1 MDMSGAIFPLN
12 FPTDDLR
19 LLTGIIIGFGFGF
32 VLERAGFGN
41 ARKLA
46 GQFYLNDMTVFKVMF
61 TAILVAMVGLYGL
74 ASLGLV
80 DMSMIWINP
89 TFIPAQAVGGF
100 LLGIGFIMSGLCPG
114 TSVVSMV
121 SGRIDG
127 WVTFVG
133 IFLGIAL
140 FTFTVDWV
148 PGLHSLYLAGAGEVS
163 LLHEVMGV
171 PALVLAL
178 VIVAGAV
185 LAFVGAE
192 KVEALFQAK
201 RSPVDLT
208 PANKPRIKLAVGGSL
223 AVLAMAVL
231 TAGSPGPDTT
241 PSPMASMTPL
251 SLAERIIE
259 RQPGILILDLRTD
272 HETERGIPGA
282 VAGTDPTAVVT
293 MLTGAPEGTFVVIY
307 DESGAVTQAP
317 SEWPRSLEYRFLEG
331 GLVGWQN
338 EVLTAAELWGNSL
351 AERERVQR
359 QNQISAFFS
368 GAAVQNS
375 AVAAPPPM
383 MPAGGAG
390 KKPKAGGC

>member
-1 MDMSGAIFPLN
+1 MNGAIFPLE
-12 FPTDDLR
+12 FATGDLR
-19 LLTGIIIGFGFGF
+19 LLTGLVIGFGFGF

-74 ASLGLV
+74 ASLGMV
-80 DMSMIWINP
+80 DMSLIWISP
-89 TFIPAQAVGGF
+89 TFMPAQALGGF
-100 LLGIGFIMSGLCPG
+100 LLGVGFIMSGLCPG

-148 PGLHSLYLAGAGEVS
+148 PGLQGLYLAGSGEVS
-163 LLHEVMGV
+163 LLHEVFGV

-178 VIVAGAV
+178 IMVAGAV

-192 KVEALFQAK
+192 KVEAIFQAK
-201 RSPVDLT
+201 RAPVELT
-208 PANKPRIKLAVGGSL
+208 PRPRPRLKLAMGGSL
-223 AVLAMAVL
+223 AVLTIAVL
-231 TAGSPGPDTT
+231 GAGSPGAD
-241 PSPMASMTPL
+241 SEPMAMRPMAPL
-251 SLAERIIE
+251 TLAESIIE
-259 RQPGILILDLRTD
+259 REPGLLILDMRSDQESTK
-272 HETERGIPGA
+272 GIPGA
-282 VAGTDPTAVVT
+282 VGGSEPALVLPLLAGSPAGTVV
-293 MLTGAPEGTFVVIY
+293 VVY
-307 DESGAVTQAP
+307 DEAGTMEEASG
-317 SEWPRSLEYRFLEG
+317 EWPATLAYHFLEG
-331 GLVGWQN
+331 GLAGWTE
-338 EVLTAAELWGNSL
+338 EVLTPASVWGNSL

-368 GAAVQNS
+368 GAAVQGS
-375 AVAAPPPM
+375 SVAAPPPM

>member
-1 MDMSGAIFPLN
+1 MIDAIFPLS
-12 FPTDDLR
+12 FATDDLR
-19 LLTGIIIGFGFGF
+19 LLTGVLIGFGFGF

-41 ARKLA
+41 AKKLA

-74 ASLGLV
+74 ASVGLV

-89 TFIPAQAVGGF
+89 TFMPAQAVGGF

-133 IFLGIAL
+133 IFFGIAL
-140 FTFTVDWV
+140 FILTVDWF

-171 PALVLAL
+171 PALVLA
-178 VIVAGAV
+178 VIMVAGAV

-192 KVEALFQAK
+192 KVESIFLAK
-201 RSPVDLT
+201 RGSVELT
-208 PANKPRIKLAVGGSL
+208 PPSRPRIKLAMGGSL
-223 AVLAMAVL
+223 AGLAIVTLA
-231 TAGSPGPDTT
+231 AGSPSRDPGPV
-241 PSPMASMTPL
+241 PVQSLAPL
-251 SLAERIIE
+251 SLAESLIE
-259 RQPGILILDLRTD
+259 REPGLLIIDLRAD
-272 HETERGIPGA
+272 PEAERGIPGA
-282 VAGTDPTAVVT
+282 VSGADAAVTAS
-293 MLTGAPEGTFVVIY
+293 LLQGIPEGTVVVVY
-307 DESGAVTQAP
+307 DGGGAFTEVPA
-317 SEWPRSLEYRFLEG
+317 EWPRALEYRIVEG
-331 GLVGWQN
+331 GLAGWI
-338 EVLTAAELWGNSL
+338 EDVIIPAELWGNTL

-368 GAAVQNS
+368 GAAVQS
-375 AVAAPPPM
+375 SSLAAPPPM
-383 MPAGGAG
+383 MPTGGAG

>member
-1 MDMSGAIFPLN
+1 MTDSIFPLS

-19 LLTGIIIGFGFGF
+19 LLTGVFIGFGFGF

-100 LLGIGFIMSGLCPG
+100 LLGVGFIMSGLCPG

-127 WVTFVG
+127 WVTFIG
-133 IFLGIAL
+133 IFVGIAL

-148 PGLHSLYLAGAGEVS
+148 PGLHALYLAGSGEVS

-178 VIVAGAV
+178 IMVAGAF

-192 KVEALFQAK
+192 KVERIFQNR
-201 RSPVDLT
+201 RSPVELT
-208 PANKPRIKLAVGGSL
+208 PPSRPRLKLATGGSL
-223 AVLAMAVL
+223 AVLAVATL
-231 TAGSPGPDTT
+231 AAGSPVPDTT
-241 PSPMASMTPL
+241 PIPMASMAPL
-251 SLAERIIE
+251 SLAEAIIE
-259 RQPGILILDLRTD
+259 RKPGFMILDLRTD
-272 HETERGIPGA
+272 PEAERGIPGSVLGRDSSA
-282 VAGTDPTAVVT
+282 LSGLLEGT
-293 MLTGAPEGTFVVIY
+293 PEGTVIVAY
-307 DESGAVTQAP
+307 DESGTLREASAK
-317 SEWPRSLEYRFLEG
+317 WPKALEYRFLEG
-331 GLVGWQN
+331 GLTGWQN
-338 EVLTAAELWGNSL
+338 EVITPTPIWGNTL
-351 AERERVQR
+351 AEREFVQR

-368 GAAVQNS
+368 GAAVQSS

-383 MPAGGAG
+383 MPAGGGG

>member
-1 MDMSGAIFPLN
+1 MNSALFPLD
-12 FPTDDLR
+12 FATDDLR
-19 LLTGIIIGFGFGF
+19 LMTGLIIGFGFGF

-46 GQFYLNDMTVFKVMF
+46 GQFYLEDMTVFKVMF

-74 ASLGLV
+74 ASLGFV

-140 FTFTVDWV
+140 FAFTVDWV
-148 PGLHSLYLAGAGEVS
+148 PGLQALYLAGSGEVS

-178 VIVAGAV
+178 IMVAGAV

-192 KVEALFQAK
+192 KVEAIFQAK
-201 RSPVDLT
+201 RKPVELT
-208 PANKPRIKLAVGGSL
+208 PPSRPRIKLAMGGSL
-223 AVLAMAVL
+223 AVLAIVTL
-231 TAGSPGPDTT
+231 TAGSPGPDDV
-241 PSPMASMTPL
+241 PVPMTATAPL
-251 SLAERIIE
+251 ALAEDIIE
-259 RQPGILILDLRTD
+259 RQPGILILDMRE
-272 HETERGIPGA
+272 ETGEGAGIPGA
-282 VAGTDPTAVVT
+282 VAGNDPAATLQLLENT
-293 MLTGAPEGTFVVIY
+293 PEGTVVVMV
-307 DESGAVTQAP
+307 DERGARKEGAAG
-317 SEWPRSLEYRFLEG
+317 WPAALEYRYLEG
-331 GLVGWQN
+331 GFEGWKT
-338 EVLTAAELWGNSL
+338 EVLTPAELWGNSL
-351 AERERVQR
+351 EERERVQR

-368 GAAVQNS
+368 GAAVQS
-375 AVAAPPPM
+375 SSVGAPPPM
-383 MPAGGAG
+383 MPAAGAG

>member
-1 MDMSGAIFPLN
+1 MNSAFFPLD

-19 LLTGIIIGFGFGF
+19 LLTGLAIGFGFGF

-74 ASLGLV
+74 TSLGLV
-80 DMSMIWINP
+80 DMSLVWINP

-100 LLGIGFIMSGLCPG
+100 LLGVGFIMSGLCPG

-140 FTFTVDWV
+140 FTFTVDWL
-148 PGLHSLYLAGAGEVS
+148 PGLQALYLAGSGQVS
-163 LLHEVMGV
+163 LLHEVFGV

-178 VIVAGAV
+178 IMVAGAV

-192 KVEALFQAK
+192 KVEAIFQAK
-201 RSPVDLT
+201 TKPVELT
-208 PANKPRIKLAVGGSL
+208 PPSRPRIKLAMGGSL
-223 AVLAMAVL
+223 AVLAIATL
-231 TAGSPGPDTT
+231 TAGSPGEEQG
-241 PSPMASMTPL
+241 PMPMEAMAPL
-251 SLAERIIE
+251 SLAELIIE
-259 RQPGILILDLRTD
+259 RDPGILVVDLRT
-272 HETERGIPGA
+272 ESSPEKAIPGA
-282 VAGTDPTAVVT
+282 IPGSDPESVIN
-293 MLTGAPEGTFVVIY
+293 LLKGAPEGTVVVAF
-307 DESGAVTQAP
+307 DEAGSLSTTPLG
-317 SEWPRSLEYRFLEG
+317 WPGTPKYRVLEG
-331 GLVGWQN
+331 GWSGWEESVLTPAAVWGSSLEEREFVQWQN
-338 EVLTAAELWGNSL
+338 QV
-351 AERERVQR
+351 
-359 QNQISAFFS
+359 SAFFS
-368 GAAVQNS
+368 GAAVQTS
-375 AVAAPPPM
+375 TMAAPPPM
-383 MPAGGAG
+383 MPAAGGG

>member
-1 MDMSGAIFPLN
+1 MIDATFPLT

-19 LLTGIIIGFGFGF
+19 LLTGILIGFGFGF

-74 ASLGLV
+74 ASLGMV
-80 DMSMIWINP
+80 DMSMVWISP

-127 WVTFVG
+127 WVTFLG

-140 FTFTVDWV
+140 FTLTVDWV
-148 PGLHSLYLAGAGEVS
+148 PGLHSLYLAGSGEVS

-171 PALVLAL
+171 PALALAL
-178 VIVAGAV
+178 VMVAGAV

-192 KVEALFQAK
+192 KVESLVQRK
-201 RSPVDLT
+201 RAPVELT
-208 PANKPRIKLAVGGSL
+208 PVTKPRLKLAVGGSL
-223 AVLAMAVL
+223 AVLAIATL
-231 TAGSPGPDTT
+231 TAGSPGPNAVPT
-241 PSPMASMTPL
+241 PMSAMAPL
-251 SLAERIIE
+251 SLAEDIIE
-259 RQPGILILDLRTD
+259 RRPGMLILDLRAD
-272 HETERGIPGA
+272 VETEKGVPGA
-282 VAGTDPTAVVT
+282 VVGSDPAVV
-293 MLTGAPEGTFVVIY
+293 LSVLSSAPEGTIVVVY
-307 DESGAVTQAP
+307 DESGTATQAP
-317 SEWPRSLEYRFLEG
+317 ADWPQRLDYHFVEG
-331 GLVGWQN
+331 GIVGWQN
-338 EVLTAAELWGNSL
+338 EVLKPAEIWGSSL

-368 GAAVQNS
+368 GAAVQS
-375 AVAAPPPM
+375 SSMAAPPPA
-383 MPAGGAG
+383 MPAAGGG

>member
-1 MDMSGAIFPLN
+1 MDMTGAIFPLE
-12 FPTDDLR
+12 FATDDFR
-19 LLTGIIIGFGFGF
+19 LLTGLIIGFGFGF

-74 ASLGLV
+74 ASLGMV
-80 DMSMIWINP
+80 DMSLIWISP
-89 TFIPAQAVGGF
+89 TFIPAQVVGGF
-100 LLGIGFIMSGLCPG
+100 LLGVGFIMSGLCPG

-140 FTFTVDWV
+140 FTFTVDWF
-148 PGLHSLYLAGAGEVS
+148 PGLQSLYLAGSGELS
-163 LLHEVMGV
+163 LLHEVFGV

-178 VIVAGAV
+178 IMVAGAV

-192 KVEALFQAK
+192 KVEAIFQAK
-201 RSPVDLT
+201 RAPVELSPR
-208 PANKPRIKLAVGGSL
+208 PRPRLKLAMGGSL
-223 AVLAMAVL
+223 AVLTIAMLA
-231 TAGSPGPDTT
+231 AGSPGAD
-241 PSPMASMTPL
+241 SDSVVMAPLAPL
-251 SLAERIIE
+251 SLAEAIIE
-259 RQPGILILDLRTD
+259 REPGILILDLRSDMESTK
-272 HETERGIPGA
+272 GIPGA
-282 VAGTDPTAVVT
+282 VAGGDPTVVSSI
-293 MLTGAPEGTFVVIY
+293 LAGSPEGTLVVVY
-307 DESGAVTQAP
+307 DETGALEETPAG
-317 SEWPRSLEYRFLEG
+317 WPTTLEYQFLEG
-331 GLVGWQN
+331 GLAGWVE
-338 EVLTAAELWGNSL
+338 EVLTPASVWGSSL

-368 GAAVQNS
+368 GAAVQS
-375 AVAAPPPM
+375 SSLAAPPPM

>member
-1 MDMSGAIFPLN
+1 MIDAIFPLT

-19 LLTGIIIGFGFGF
+19 LLTGVIIGFGFGF

-41 ARKLA
+41 AKKLA

-74 ASLGLV
+74 ASLGMV
-80 DMSMIWINP
+80 DMSMIWISP
-89 TFIPAQAVGGF
+89 TFMPAQAIGGF

-148 PGLHSLYLAGAGEVS
+148 PGLHSLYLAGSGEVS

-178 VIVAGAV
+178 MMVAGAV

-192 KVEALFQAK
+192 KVEALFQVK
-201 RSPVDLT
+201 RGLVELSP
-208 PANKPRIKLAVGGSL
+208 PSRPRIKLAMGGSL
-223 AVLAMAVL
+223 AVLAVITL
-231 TAGSPGPDTT
+231 TAGSPKAETA
-241 PSPMASMTPL
+241 PSPMMAMAPL
-251 SLAERIIE
+251 SLAEDIIE
-259 RQPGILILDLRTD
+259 RRPGLLILDLRAD
-272 HETERGIPGA
+272 LETERGVPGA
-282 VAGTDPTAVVT
+282 VAGNDPAAVLAL
-293 MLTGAPEGTFVVIY
+293 LTSTPEGTVVVTY
-307 DESGAVTQAP
+307 DETGAFDEALT
-317 SEWPRSLEYRFLEG
+317 EWPKTMDYRFLEG
-331 GLVGWQN
+331 GLAGWQ
-338 EVLTAAELWGNSL
+338 ETVLTPAALWGSSL

-375 AVAAPPPM
+375 SVAAPPPV

-390 KKPKAGGC
+390 KKPKSGGC